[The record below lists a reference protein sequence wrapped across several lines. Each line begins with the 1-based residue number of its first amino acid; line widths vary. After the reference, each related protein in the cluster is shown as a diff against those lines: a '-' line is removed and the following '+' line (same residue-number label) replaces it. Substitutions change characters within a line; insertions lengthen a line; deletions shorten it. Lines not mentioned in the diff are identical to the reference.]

1 MSLWIDALIQAGI
14 TRKNDRT
21 CEEAVSAY
29 TKYKMR
35 SIQQKYG
42 LRGEQ
47 REARGFEGV

>member
-1 MSLWIDALIQAGI
+1 MSLWIDALIQARI

-21 CEEAVSAY
+21 CEEAVSA

-42 LRGEQ
+42 FRGE
-47 REARGFEGV
+47 